1 MRRRKWRRIAGNVYF
16 VKFGTKLGRN
26 LSEIEVRTFARIK
39 KVIWEHL
46 LATKAEII
54 KGKLYLFLGV
64 KISSA
69 TFLNKLR
76 LELQSVIF
84 CRL

>member
-1 MRRRKWRRIAGNVYF
+1 MYF
-16 VKFGTKLGRN
+16 VKIATKLGQN
-26 LSEIEVRTFARIK
+26 LSEIEFRKFARIIK
-39 KVIWEHL
+39 KVIWDQL

-54 KGKLYLFLGV
+54 KGKRYFLLRV
-64 KISSA
+64 
-69 TFLNKLR
+69 TFLNKVR

>member
-1 MRRRKWRRIAGNVYF
+1 MFILSN
-16 VKFGTKLGRN
+16 LGQN

-39 KVIWEHL
+39 KVIWEQL